1 MSLKVIY
8 TNIFENLVM
17 KCLRLFKIL
26 NNVMDLYKSCWHLI
40 RRDIMKEQHEYVME
54 DNGQQPYHLDTHLLK
69 RLKDIKWALDQSTIV
84 NVTDCEGTIIS
95 VNDKLCEISG
105 YEPDEL
111 IGENHRLL
119 NSGYH
124 PESFFADLWQTI
136 MHGHIW
142 QGEICNL
149 TKDGRLFWVDT
160 TVVPFIDGNGQPY
173 QFISIRHDITKRKQM
188 EEALKKSEEMYRLI
202 TENTSD
208 LIAIVNSEG
217 KFQYVSPSHESVF
230 NVKLT
235 DIIGSALVDWIH
247 PDDQAEVLSQIDKF
261 LKTKDYKM
269 DIEFRLFNGK
279 TKYILVHSTINAIY
293 HESDETVNLVIVS
306 RDITERKRVEETF
319 AHLDRKSVV

>member
-1 MSLKVIY
+1 
-8 TNIFENLVM
+8 
-17 KCLRLFKIL
+17 
-26 NNVMDLYKSCWHLI
+26 
-40 RRDIMKEQHEYVME
+40 
-54 DNGQQPYHLDTHLLK
+54 
-69 RLKDIKWALDQSTIV
+69 
-84 NVTDCEGTIIS
+84 
-95 VNDKLCEISG
+95 
-105 YEPDEL
+105 
-111 IGENHRLL
+111 
-119 NSGYH
+119 
-124 PESFFADLWQTI
+124 
-136 MHGHIW
+136 
-142 QGEICNL
+142 
-149 TKDGRLFWVDT
+149 
-160 TVVPFIDGNGQPY
+160 
-173 QFISIRHDITKRKQM
+173 
-188 EEALKKSEEMYRLI
+188 MYRLI

-319 AHLDRKSVV
+319 AHFATHDSLTDLPNRRHFLHLLDHEVEVAEMSQSNFAILFVDLDQFKQVNDR